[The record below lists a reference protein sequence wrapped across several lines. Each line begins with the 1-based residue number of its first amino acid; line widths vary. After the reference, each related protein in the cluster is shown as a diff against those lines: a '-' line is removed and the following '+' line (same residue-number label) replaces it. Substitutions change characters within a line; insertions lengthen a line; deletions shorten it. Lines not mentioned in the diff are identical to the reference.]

1 MGQVFQSKM
10 MDYGE
15 TALSSAAEMNVKV
28 SDMIICEVL
37 PDFA

>member
-15 TALSSAAEMNVKV
+15 TALSNAAEMNVKV